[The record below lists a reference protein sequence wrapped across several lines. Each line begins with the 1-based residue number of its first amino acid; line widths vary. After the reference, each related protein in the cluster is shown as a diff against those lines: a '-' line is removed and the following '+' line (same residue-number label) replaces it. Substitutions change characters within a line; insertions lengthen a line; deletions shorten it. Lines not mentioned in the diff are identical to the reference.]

1 MRVTGQIV
9 AAVGVLLLAGCA
21 SSPAQPGASA
31 SGTCPVAPVRVVVS
45 VNQWGDITSALGGA
59 CAQVDTIIADS
70 KIDPHDYEPTPG
82 DIAAFGSASVV
93 VLNGVGYDA
102 WAQKAVAALST
113 APAVVDAGV
122 VNSVSVGSNPHLWYR
137 PDAVTATADAITAAL
152 TRAAPGAAAFLQ
164 QQHAA
169 WLVAMK
175 PYFDEVARVKAGV
188 HGQSY
193 GATESVFDYM
203 AGAVGLVDKTPAGY
217 RQAIAN
223 GSDPAPGD
231 LNAFQTALSGKQM
244 TVLIVN
250 TQTAGA
256 VTDQLR
262 AAATGAGV
270 PIVEVTETVPAGA
283 ASFQDWQISQLKAL
297 ATALGIA

>member
-1 MRVTGQIV
+1 MQTARRIA
-9 AAVGVLLLAGCA
+9 AAVGVLLVAGCA
-21 SSPAQPGASA
+21 SAPTQSGPSV
-31 SGTCPVAPVRVVVS
+31 SGTCPVTPVRVVVS
-45 VNQWGDITSALGGA
+45 VNQWGDITSALGAA

-82 DIAAFGSASVV
+82 DISAFGSASVV

-122 VNSVSVGSNPHLWYR
+122 VNSVALGSNPHLWYR

-152 TRAAPGAAAFLQ
+152 ARAAPGAASFFQ
-164 QQHAA
+164 QQHAS

-188 HGQSY
+188 HAQSY

-203 AGAVGLVDKTPAGY
+203 AGAVGLVDKTPPGY

-231 LNAFQTALSGKQM
+231 LNAFQTALTGKQM

-250 TQTAGA
+250 TQTAAA

-283 ASFQDWQISQLKAL
+283 VSFQDWQIHQLTAL
-297 ATALGIA
+297 ATALGIS